1 MAFITNFFS
10 NMFEAND
17 EEDEREQELSKKYHR
32 YDSFAPVR
40 HDAKV
45 KYFIDGH
52 DYCWAISEAIDNA
65 RQCIF
70 IEDWWLSPE
79 MYLRRPPAEHSEY
92 RIDNLLKRKA
102 EEGVKIF
109 IVVYKEVSLAL
120 TINSE
125 HTKKHLEGLHENII
139 VQRSPDFSLK
149 GSMSGINAYW
159 SHHEKICVVDNKIA
173 FLGGLD
179 LCYGRWDTHAHHPT
193 DFFDGTG
200 HEIFPGQD
208 YNNAR
213 ARDFEG
219 VEEWDRRVIDKT
231 SLPRMPWHDVSLC
244 VLGEPVLDVAR
255 HFCERWNYIKT
266 KKNMDDESILFLKP
280 ALGGYGHHQQFSIP
294 DDEEEVAAHGSYRFM
309 HGVRDI
315 DGTCRAQVLR
325 SSGEWSLGL
334 DETEHSIQN
343 AYIAT
348 ILSAEHYVYIE
359 NQFFITSTEKD
370 DDFVLQNTIG
380 EAIVKRINRAHE
392 EREPF
397 KVYVVIPLMPGFP
410 AELSTKEASNPR
422 MIMHYQYISICRG
435 GRSIIEKLEANGI
448 NASDYIRF
456 FSLRNY
462 DKIIRS
468 KTEELLAQ
476 VDGFSQPYNS
486 GYGDDVEGE
495 VDYARVSESG
505 EQQEEEKPQ
514 DFVSEELYI
523 HSKLL
528 IADDKV
534 VIMGSANLNDRSQCG
549 DRDSEIA
556 LLVQDQDLIPSQMN
570 GNYYQA
576 GRFAATL
583 RRQLWK
589 EHLGLI
595 SDEGRPLDEV
605 TDDMLPLPVAQ
616 IDYTESD
623 EDRLVMD
630 PLSEETFALMTET
643 ASTNTDAFRQVFHCV
658 PDDNVRNWD
667 EYKEFYPNQ
676 SEVEI
681 GHVYDSNMSVD
692 EIRDQ
697 LSRVKGHLVEFPLE
711 FLKDEDL
718 AGQSIPF
725 ITDLT
730 EELYT

>member
-10 NMFEAND
+10 NMFDAGE
-17 EEDEREQELSKKYHR
+17 EEDQREEEFSQNYHR
-32 YDSFAPVR
+32 HDSFAPVR
-40 HDAKV
+40 HEAKV

-52 DYCWAISEAIDNA
+52 DYCWAVSEAIENA
-65 RQCIF
+65 RQVIY

-79 MYLRRPPAEHSEY
+79 MYLRRPPAKYPEY

-109 IVVYKEVSLAL
+109 VVVYKEVSLAL
-120 TINSE
+120 TINSS
-125 HTKKHLEGLHENII
+125 HTKDTLEGLHENII
-139 VQRSPDFSLK
+139 VQRSPNFTLK
-149 GSMSGINAYW
+149 GLNAYW
-159 SHHEKICVVDNKIA
+159 SHHEKFVVVDNKIA

-179 LCYGRWDTHAHHPT
+179 LCYGRWDTHSHHPG

-213 ARDFEG
+213 VRDFEG
-219 VEEWDRRVIDKT
+219 VNEWDRRLIDKT
-231 SLPRMPWHDVSLC
+231 CLPRMPWHDVSLC
-244 VLGEPVLDVAR
+244 MVGGPVLDVGR

-266 KKNMDDESILFLKP
+266 KKNMDDERILFLKP
-280 ALGGYGHHQQFSIP
+280 ALGGFGHHQNFQIP
-294 DDEEEVAAHGSYRFM
+294 DDQDEVAAHRAYRFM
-309 HGVRDI
+309 HGTRDI
-315 DGTCRAQVLR
+315 TGTCRTQVLR

-343 AYIAT
+343 AYIHS
-348 ILSAEHYVYIE
+348 IHDAEHFIYIE

-370 DDFVLQNTIG
+370 DDFVLRNLIG

-392 EREPF
+392 ERTPF
-397 KVYVVIPLMPGFP
+397 KVYVMMPLMPGFP

-435 GRSIIEKLEANGI
+435 GRSIIEKLEQNGI
-448 NASDYIRF
+448 DASEYIRF

-462 DKIIRS
+462 DRIVRKR
-468 KTEELLAQ
+468 TEEFLTQ
-476 VDGFSQPYNS
+476 VEGFSQPYSS
-486 GYGDDVEGE
+486 GYNVEEE
-495 VDYARVSESG
+495 VEYGRVSEYG
-505 EQQEEEKPQ
+505 QEEEKNH

-523 HSKLL
+523 HSKLF
-528 IADDKV
+528 IADDRL

-549 DRDSEIA
+549 ERDSEIA
-556 LLVQDQDLIPSQMN
+556 LLVEDQDMIPSQMN
-570 GNYYQA
+570 GRYYEA

-589 EHLGLI
+589 EHLGLLND
-595 SDEGRPLDEV
+595 DERALDDV
-605 TDDMLPLPVAQ
+605 TDDMLPLPVPNV
-616 IDYTESD
+616 DYTESE

-630 PLSEETFALMTET
+630 PLSEETFNLMTET
-643 ASTNTDAFRQVFHCV
+643 AATNTSAFREVFHCV
-658 PDDNVRNWD
+658 PDDNVHNWD
-667 EYKEFYPNQ
+667 QYKEFYPDQ
-676 SEVEI
+676 SKIEI
-681 GHVYDSNMSVD
+681 GHVYDPSMSVED
-692 EIRDQ
+692 IRDQ
-697 LSRVKGHLVEFPLE
+697 LSRVRGHIVEFPLE
-711 FLKDEDL
+711 FLKEEDL
-718 AGQSIPF
+718 AGESIPF

>member
-10 NMFEAND
+10 NLFEAND
-17 EEDEREQELSKKYHR
+17 EENEREEEISKKYHR

-52 DYCWAISEAIDNA
+52 DYCWAVSEAIANA
-65 RQCIF
+65 RQVIY

-79 MYLRRPPAEHSEY
+79 MYLRRPPAKYEEY

-120 TINSE
+120 TINSK
-125 HTKKHLEGLHENII
+125 HTKNHLESLHENII

-149 GSMSGINAYW
+149 GSMSGVNAYW
-159 SHHEKICVVDNKIA
+159 SHHEKMCVVDNKIA

-179 LCYGRWDTHAHHPT
+179 LCYGRWDTHAHHPG

-231 SLPRMPWHDVSLC
+231 ILPRMPWHDVSLC
-244 VLGEPVLDVAR
+244 VLGEPVLDVGR

-266 KKNMDDESILFLKP
+266 KKNMDDEKILFLRP
-280 ALGGYGHHQQFSIP
+280 ALGGFGHHQQFSIP
-294 DDEEEVAAHGSYRFM
+294 GDEGEVAAHRSYRFN

-315 DGTCRAQVLR
+315 AGTCRAQVLR

-334 DETEHSIQN
+334 DQTEHSIQN
-343 AYIAT
+343 AYVAS
-348 ILSAEHYVYIE
+348 ILSAEHFIYIE

-370 DDFVLQNTIG
+370 DDFVLKNLIG

-462 DKIIRS
+462 EKIVRS
-468 KTEELLAQ
+468 KTEELLTQ
-476 VDGFSQPYNS
+476 VDGFSKPYNS
-486 GYGDDVEGE
+486 GYGDVEGE
-495 VDYARVSESG
+495 VDYARVSDYDQSREQESSN
-505 EQQEEEKPQ
+505 

-528 IADDKV
+528 IADDRL

-556 LLVQDQDLIPSQMN
+556 LLVQDQDMIPSQMG
-570 GNYYQA
+570 GNYFQA

-595 SDEGRPLDEV
+595 TDAGRPLDEV
-605 TDDMLPLPVAQ
+605 TDDMLPLPVPQ
-616 IDYTESD
+616 IDYTESE

-630 PLSEETFALMTET
+630 PLSDELFNLMTET
-643 ASTNTDAFRQVFHCV
+643 AATNTDAFRQVFHCV
-658 PDDNVRNWD
+658 PDDNVHNWD
-667 EYKEFYPNQ
+667 EYKEFYPDQ
-676 SEVEI
+676 SKIEI
-681 GHVYDSNMSVD
+681 GHVYNPSMSVD
-692 EIRDQ
+692 EIREQ
-697 LSRVKGHLVEFPLE
+697 LSRVRGHLVEFPLQ
-711 FLKDEDL
+711 FLQDEDL
-718 AGQSIPF
+718 AGETIPF

>member
-1 MAFITNFFS
+1 
-10 NMFEAND
+10 MFEADN
-17 EEDEREQELSKKYHR
+17 EEDEREDEFTKSYHR

-40 HDAKV
+40 HEAQV

-52 DYCWAISEAIDNA
+52 DYCWAVAEAIENA
-65 RQCIF
+65 RQVIF
-70 IEDWWLSPE
+70 IEDWWL
-79 MYLRRPPAEHSEY
+79 YLRRPPAKYPEY

-109 IVVYKEVSLAL
+109 VVVYKEVSMAL

-125 HTKKHLEGLHENII
+125 HTRDVLENLHENII
-139 VQRSPDFSLK
+139 VQRSPDFTLK
-149 GSMSGINAYW
+149 GLNAYW
-159 SHHEKICVVDNKIA
+159 SHHEKYVVVDNKIA

-179 LCYGRWDTHAHHPT
+179 LCFGRWDTHAHHPG

-213 ARDFEG
+213 VRDFEG
-219 VEEWDRRVIDKT
+219 VNEWDRRLIDKT

-244 VLGEPVLDVAR
+244 MVGGPVLDVGR
-255 HFCERWNYIKT
+255 HFTERWNYIKT
-266 KKNMDDESILFLKP
+266 KKNMDNERVLFLKP
-280 ALGGYGHHQQFSIP
+280 ALGGFGHHQHFSIP
-294 DDEEEVAAHGSYRFM
+294 DDADEVAAHRTYRFM
-309 HGVRDI
+309 HGTRDVK
-315 DGTCRAQVLR
+315 GTCRTQILR
-325 SSGEWSLGL
+325 SAGDWSLGL

-343 AYIAT
+343 AYIAA
-348 ILSAEHYVYIE
+348 IHGAEHYIYIE

-370 DDFVLQNTIG
+370 DDFVIKNAIG

-397 KVYVVIPLMPGFP
+397 KVYVLMPLMPGFP

-435 GRSIIEKLEANGI
+435 GRSIIEKLEQNGI
-448 NASDYIRF
+448 NASDYISF
-456 FSLRNY
+456 YSLRNY
-462 DKIIRS
+462 DKIARQ
-468 KTEELLAQ
+468 KTEEMLAQ
-476 VDGFSQPYNS
+476 VDGYSKSYNN
-486 GYGDDVEGE
+486 GYGQGVEGE
-495 VDYARVSESG
+495 VEYAAVSEVG
-505 EQQEEEKPQ
+505 DGREDKNH

-528 IADDKV
+528 IVDDRL

-549 DRDSEIA
+549 ERDSEIA
-556 LLVQDQDLIPSQMN
+556 LLVEDQDMIPSQMN
-570 GNYYQA
+570 GKYYEA

-589 EHLGLI
+589 EHLGLLT
-595 SDEGRPLDEV
+595 DYDRPLDEV
-605 TDDMLPLPVAQ
+605 TDDMLPLPVPQ
-616 IDYTESD
+616 VDHTESE

-630 PLSEETFALMTET
+630 PLSEETINYVSEIA
-643 ASTNTDAFRQVFHCV
+643 ANNTDAFRQVFHCV
-658 PDDNVRNWD
+658 PEDSVHNWD
-667 EYKEFYPNQ
+667 EYKEFYPDQ
-676 SEVEI
+676 GRVEI
-681 GHVYDSNMSVD
+681 GHVYDRDMPVED
-692 EIRDQ
+692 IRDQ
-697 LSRVKGHLVEFPLE
+697 LSRVRGHLVEFPLE

-718 AGQSIPF
+718 AGESIPF
-725 ITDLT
+725 ITNMM